1 MKSIPKHESKTVE
14 FKAELT
20 DNFEKEV
27 VAFLNSATG
36 GDIYLGIANDST
48 IVGVNNADDLQL
60 KITHRIKANI
70 LPTVLGSFDVFTE
83 SIDDKIV
90 IRVVISRGVE
100 KPYYLKKHG
109 LSPQGAFI
117 RVGTSVQPMEPSMI
131 EELFA
136 TRTRN
141 SLRNIRSPRVG
152 NHSFSQLKIYY
163 EEKGFEIN
171 DSLLH
176 NLDFYTPDGELNYV
190 AYLFADTN
198 SASFKVAKYLG
209 TDKIDLIENEE
220 YGYCS
225 LIKATNQILDKLD
238 VENNTFTKITGAP
251 QRLQKRKIDPTALR
265 EALVNAMV
273 HNDYSRKVTP
283 VIEIYADRLCITS
296 YGGLVEGLSRDE
308 FFKGR
313 SMVRNREIMR
323 IFKDLDLVE
332 QLGSG
337 MNRILG
343 KYPQSIFHFS
353 EHFLEVVFPYADD
366 FYSQVKQNGDNLL
379 AEAPPES
386 LQHPPSTPQAPP
398 QVKNLILAVSQEQSR
413 EELQTSLNLA
423 DRKNFRKNYLQPAI
437 SSGLLEMTEPNTPNS
452 PTQKYRLSPLGIKLQ
467 QQLKQLQN

>member
-152 NHSFSQLKIYY
+152 NHSFSQL
-163 EEKGFEIN
+163 
-171 DSLLH
+171 
-176 NLDFYTPDGELNYV
+176 
-190 AYLFADTN
+190 
-198 SASFKVAKYLG
+198 
-209 TDKIDLIENEE
+209 
-220 YGYCS
+220 
-225 LIKATNQILDKLD
+225 
-238 VENNTFTKITGAP
+238 
-251 QRLQKRKIDPTALR
+251 
-265 EALVNAMV
+265 
-273 HNDYSRKVTP
+273 
-283 VIEIYADRLCITS
+283 
-296 YGGLVEGLSRDE
+296 
-308 FFKGR
+308 
-313 SMVRNREIMR
+313 
-323 IFKDLDLVE
+323 
-332 QLGSG
+332 
-337 MNRILG
+337 
-343 KYPQSIFHFS
+343 
-353 EHFLEVVFPYADD
+353 
-366 FYSQVKQNGDNLL
+366 
-379 AEAPPES
+379 
-386 LQHPPSTPQAPP
+386 
-398 QVKNLILAVSQEQSR
+398 
-413 EELQTSLNLA
+413 
-423 DRKNFRKNYLQPAI
+423 
-437 SSGLLEMTEPNTPNS
+437 
-452 PTQKYRLSPLGIKLQ
+452 
-467 QQLKQLQN
+467 